1 VSHHTACA
9 FVTHLH
15 ANAVYLSLLPTFPL
29 PSLPLPILPLPTLP
43 TPLKMVAEFT
53 FAKFSGCPVYRK
65 TLTNHTVVENEKR
78 D

>member
-15 ANAVYLSLLPTFPL
+15 ANAVYLSLL

-53 FAKFSGCPVYRK
+53 FAEFSGCPVYRK
-65 TLTNHTVVENEKR
+65 SLTNHTVVENEKR